1 MNMRIAIYAR
11 VSSQKQADERTI
23 QSQRQEIID
32 RIVRDGLEVEQ
43 GFEFC
48 DDGYSG
54 SELLRPALEKL
65 RDRIAGSLV
74 DRLYVHS
81 TDRLARKF
89 AHQALLLEEFRKHE
103 CEVCFLNHRDLPEY
117 GGDESLS
124 QMEGIIAEYEREKIL
139 ERTRRGRRYAANNGS
154 VSVFSGAPYGYRYV
168 RKSDGDGSAHG
179 RSIPVNS
186 DHVRLMFELVGERGF
201 SLRQVCLSYMP
212 AVSRRRPGVRTGTER
227 RPRYLAET
235 CLLWRS
241 PVWEGTIDP

>member
-81 TDRLARKF
+81 PDRLARKF
-89 AHQALLLEEFRKHE
+89 AHQALLLEEFRKHD
-103 CEVCFLNHRDLPEY
+103 CEVCFLLITRICPSQRRRICFCKCKA
-117 GGDESLS
+117 SLRS
-124 QMEGIIAEYEREKIL
+124 
-139 ERTRRGRRYAANNGS
+139 TNVRRYLN
-154 VSVFSGAPYGYRYV
+154 V
-168 RKSDGDGSAHG
+168 R
-179 RSIPVNS
+179 V
-186 DHVRLMFELVGERGF
+186 
-201 SLRQVCLSYMP
+201 
-212 AVSRRRPGVRTGTER
+212 AVDVMRRIVE
-227 RPRYLAET
+227 A
-235 CLLWRS
+235 
-241 PVWEGTIDP
+241 